1 MGLQCYIK
9 LPRKDDELYEQKRSF
24 FIEIKLGTNT
34 IHDLKSQL
42 SDEYDPLIDQDF
54 LSQM

>member
-1 MGLQCYIK
+1 MLIQYILSK
-9 LPRKDDELYEQKRSF
+9 QASKIS
-24 FIEIKLGTNT
+24 KLGTNT

-54 LSQM
+54 LSQMQ